1 MTTRCGLINVVL
13 LVAALVA
20 ASCGY
25 ARSGRWDDQP
35 ENWYRAFQTTK
46 PADVV
51 IVHSRYWRAPHWTY
65 EAGYLFEIQS
75 NAAFREQLFSQN
87 RLRKLRDDEIRKAPR
102 PCFGECP
109 SWFAPKRL
117 QQYDIWTYA
126 DDQHSNF
133 RLLIDK
139 ETGTIFLGDHQV

>member
-13 LVAALVA
+13 LVAALVS

-51 IVHSRYWRAPHWTY
+51 IVHSRYWR
-65 EAGYLFEIQS
+65 
-75 NAAFREQLFSQN
+75 
-87 RLRKLRDDEIRKAPR
+87 

-109 SWFAPKRL
+109 SWFAPKVL
-117 QQYDIWTYA
+117 QQYNIWTYA